1 LTSRTNDWTEEN
13 LARANTKVTAALR
26 RRAAK
31 IRVLLMDADGT
42 MTDGSVCLVSQSDGT
57 VTEMKVFNA
66 HDGQGLT
73 IAAQAGIRT
82 GVITGRQSPAMRQR
96 ARENKMEF
104 VYEGEAVKIP
114 VYEEI
119 LRHTGVREDEVSYVG
134 DDLPDLPVMRRVGLA
149 IAVADATPEVKHAA
163 HFVTRANG
171 GRGAVREAVEL
182 ILKAQGKW
190 ESLISKARA

>member
-1 LTSRTNDWTEEN
+1 M
-13 LARANTKVTAALR
+13 
-26 RRAAK
+26 
-31 IRVLLMDADGT
+31 LLMDADGT
-42 MTDGSVCLVSQSDGT
+42 LTDGHVWLLSQPDGT
-57 VTEMKVFNA
+57 ALELKSFDA

-119 LRHTGVREDEVSYVG
+119 LRFTGARDEEVAYIG
-134 DDLPDLPVMRRVGLA
+134 DDLPDLPVMQRVGLA
-149 IAVADATPEVKHAA
+149 VAVANATSEVLRAA
-163 HFVTRANG
+163 HFVTRASG
-171 GRGAVREAVEL
+171 GRGAIREVVEL

>member
-1 LTSRTNDWTEEN
+1 
-13 LARANTKVTAALR
+13 
-26 RRAAK
+26 
-31 IRVLLMDADGT
+31 
-42 MTDGSVCLVSQSDGT
+42 
-57 VTEMKVFNA
+57 
-66 HDGQGLT
+66 
-73 IAAQAGIRT
+73 
-82 GVITGRQSPAMRQR
+82 MRQR

-119 LRHTGVREDEVSYVG
+119 LRHTGVREVEVAFVG
-134 DDLPDLPVMRRVGLA
+134 DDLPDIPVMQRVGLA
-149 IAVADATPEVKHAA
+149 VAVGDATPEVKRAA

-190 ESLISKARA
+190 DSLISKARA

>member
-1 LTSRTNDWTEEN
+1 MW
-13 LARANTKVTAALR
+13 
-26 RRAAK
+26 
-31 IRVLLMDADGT
+31 LLSQADGT
-42 MTDGSVCLVSQSDGT
+42 ALELKGFD
-57 VTEMKVFNA
+57 A

-82 GVITGRQSPAMRQR
+82 GVITGRKSPAMRQR

-104 VYEGEAVKIP
+104 IYEGEAVKIP

-119 LRHTGVREDEVSYVG
+119 LRNTGVREEEVAYVG

-149 IAVADATPEVKHAA
+149 IAVANASPEVKRMA
-163 HFVTRANG
+163 HYVTRAGG

-190 ESLISKARA
+190 DVMISRARA